1 MNGIY
6 AQYAPQVDRLVMENG
21 GMEIVWAA
29 VGPAVRSFIKKHR
42 LKSYSQLTGQ
52 VARRKTRATV
62 TVETAVRD
70 FQVGRLP
77 VPVPGIPQ
85 PHFHY
90 GGELYLLTKDQFEE
104 FSKPLVR
111 DFQKRLGRASQVSVD
126 AFKALAKAADLV

>member
-6 AQYAPQVDRLVMENG
+6 AQYAPQIDRLAMENG

-52 VARRKTRATV
+52 AARRKTRATV
-62 TVETAVRD
+62 TVETAAQEYGYRP
-70 FQVGRLP
+70 LP
-77 VPVPGIPQ
+77 FPGIPQ

-90 GGELYLLTKDQFEE
+90 GGELYLLTKAQFEE

-111 DFQKRLGRASQVSVD
+111 DFQKRLGSASQVSVD